1 MKNFIGLNI
10 KYLYE
15 ENKLSQNE
23 FGEIFDLKKG
33 VVSTYVNG
41 KTNPQVETIQKIC
54 DHFNISIDDFI
65 NKNLRTL
72 RIDEIWN
79 HTGETAGEPAAL
91 HGNAAYMQKTIET
104 QSQLIEMLQA
114 EIKRL
119 KGGQDYNS
127 KTA

>member
-23 FGEIFDLKKG
+23 FGELFDLKKG

-41 KTNPQVETIQKIC
+41 KTNPQIETIQKIC
-54 DHFNISIDDFI
+54 EHFQVSIDDFI
-65 NKNLRTL
+65 NKNLRTQH
-72 RIDEIWN
+72 IDKIWN
-79 HTGETAGEPAAL
+79 GAGEAIKEPAAL

-104 QSQLIEMLQA
+104 QEQMIELLQA

-119 KGGQDYNS
+119 KGGQEYNS